1 MAATPFDAVLPS
13 NSFLFDIYAD
23 GQPAPFQPKLPCGPC
38 NFADTTPGANGAKC
52 GCRRFWSRH
61 GVVRSPFA
69 DNASPEQVGWCMCSH
84 HACYHDDF
92 PPGQVPLSAVDVFA
106 GQENERPRTNREPLS
121 PVQDMASLQA
131 PTNLAASMDL
141 NLLDMPA
148 SFAYTNHQEM
158 ADPVADLNHSHG
170 QDSSMPDTLN
180 WGTFLASQPGQEGSS
195 FPPIPPQCLLPPR
208 PPSTAS
214 SSQARY
220 LRPFAGKG
228 LQTLSGASGAKTRE
242 PLLDRITEASV
253 PPEEAAGASR
263 PDAAAGAA
271 EVAED
276 ARSSAT
282 MTGVSRDALQHLSK
296 AVQGHEE
303 RLDRLE
309 NSSFSV
315 AGHEDCQEKH
325 DHADLR
331 VTELESRVEE
341 VEKILNNDGSSIGSG
356 RRTLRRDTSDDAT
369 ASVASVSTTA
379 AGASEMYSQLQAL
392 QAQVSHLQSTS
403 APSYN
408 NPWEVE
414 VVFLPFPLKGIWIE
428 AREIQT
434 TTTQA
439 GAAARNTEDW
449 TQMPN
454 TASRAGPDAM
464 VSSTG
469 SPAYGDFHGP
479 DWLLPRACAP
489 GGMVDK
495 RLRSRGLVKTV
506 AVKGPDARSVQVA
519 INAAFADVLRVGA
532 SHIASRAA
540 PVHHR
545 AARHVDPPPLGLQQA
560 WVPLRKIHKDSRLRF
575 LAPAELVTPSL
586 WDHAFLTSSVVM
598 RASGM
603 QRLYITQSE
612 AYLQDHPIGHQA
624 FESSCWT
631 WQKLRTLSRVYPD
644 SQSSSNGEVPEGDA
658 MEACWTWNDR
668 LDELPSSHPSSSTN
682 GRLPQPNRSWG
693 RRSSTS
699 PSQQYFTGKQ
709 SPTLYNSPAAFR
721 AQSPLTL
728 KDRRAPRPDHIR
740 TNSLPPVTTTAAA
753 FSPSLSSKRRVSS
766 HAHATN
772 PYERRPSPL
781 IQRASPRGLPIT
793 IPASNTATL
802 AAAAKRRSTRSP
814 SLFPPRNTTPR
825 WSQARGVSRS
835 PSLAPFGGPQGG
847 AFDSRSE
854 RRTTPFCY
862 ATPYSNA
869 PASNA
874 GYNIRDRAGSRGP
887 VVSGHGQK
895 NPYYADEDDDD
906 DEDDDEAMGDDD
918 RGSSTDPYD
927 SEMTN
932 EVFPPPPG
940 GARHR
945 DAAEDDFDEGM
956 EIDVYEDSLDD
967 LDDTEEAS
975 SSSAGNRWRR
985 ERSNTATRHLA
996 QQDHAHGQAAAAAMT
1011 LLPPEDE
1018 PWPGIED
1025 MSEDGENVDPHH
1037 MLLGESDDDEV
1048 DVEIVGD
1055 VPREREGSSQPSE
1068 YPSTQRA
1075 WHVAPDGGGGDRKS
1089 VV

>member
-1 MAATPFDAVLPS
+1 MAATPFDAALPS

-23 GQPAPFQPKLPCGPC
+23 GQPAPVQPKLPCGPC

-61 GVVRSPFA
+61 GAVRGPLATNIDS
-69 DNASPEQVGWCMCSH
+69 DQIGWCMCSH

-92 PPGQVPLSAVDVFA
+92 APGQVPLSVVDVFA

-121 PVQDMASLQA
+121 PVQDMPSFQV
-131 PTNLAASMDL
+131 PSNLAASMDL
-141 NLLDMPA
+141 NLLDIPA
-148 SFAYTNHQEM
+148 SFPYTNQEV
-158 ADPVADLNHSHG
+158 ADPAAAISHSHG

-180 WGTFLASQPGQEGSS
+180 WGTFLASQPGQDGS
-195 FPPIPPQCLLPPR
+195 FPPIPPQCLMPSR

-228 LQTLSGASGAKTRE
+228 LQTLSGASGAKARE
-242 PLLDRITEASV
+242 PLLDRITETSV
-253 PPEEAAGASR
+253 PPEAAGVSGSDTAQVS
-263 PDAAAGAA
+263 D
-271 EVAED
+271 VVED

-282 MTGVSRDALQHLSK
+282 ITGVSRDAFQHLSK
-296 AVQGHEE
+296 TVQGHEQ

-341 VEKILNNDGSSIGSG
+341 VEKILNNDVSSIGSG
-356 RRTLRRDTSDDAT
+356 RRTLRRDPCGDDAT

-392 QAQVSHLQSTS
+392 QAQVSHLQSAS

-428 AREIQT
+428 ARDIQT
-434 TTTQA
+434 TTQP
-439 GAAARNTEDW
+439 GAAGRTSEEW

-454 TASRAGPDAM
+454 TASRAAPEALPLG
-464 VSSTG
+464 TG
-469 SPAYGDFHGP
+469 PAYGDFHGA

-506 AVKGPDARSVQVA
+506 AVRGPDARSIQVA
-519 INAAFADVLRVGA
+519 INTAFADVLRVGA
-532 SHIASRAA
+532 SDMAPRALT
-540 PVHHR
+540 HR
-545 AARHVDPPPLGLQQA
+545 LAHKFDPPPLGLQQA

-586 WDHAFLTSSVVM
+586 WDYAFLTSSVVM

-603 QRLYITQSE
+603 QRLYITQRE
-612 AYLQDHPIGHQA
+612 AYLQDHPIGYQA
-624 FESSCWT
+624 FESCWT
-631 WQKLRTLSRVYPD
+631 WQKLRTLTRVYPD
-644 SQSSSNGEVPEGDA
+644 SQSSSNGDVPEADA

-668 LDELPSSHPSSSTN
+668 LDEPPSSHPSSTN
-682 GRLPQPNRSWG
+682 PRPAQPNRSWG

-699 PSQQYFTGKQ
+699 PSQQYFTGIQ
-709 SPTLYNSPAAFR
+709 SPILSNSPAAIR

-728 KDRRAPRPDHIR
+728 KDRKGPRPEHIR
-740 TNSLPPVTTTAAA
+740 TNSLPPAATAA
-753 FSPSLSSKRRVSS
+753 FSPSLSKRRVSS
-766 HAHATN
+766 HATN

-781 IQRASPRGLPIT
+781 IQRASPRLHGANPT
-793 IPASNTATL
+793 TATS
-802 AAAAKRRSTRSP
+802 AFVKRRTTRSP
-814 SLFPPRNTTPR
+814 SFVPRNTPR
-825 WSQARGVSRS
+825 WSQARMSRS
-835 PSLAPFGGPQGG
+835 PSLAPFGAQP
-847 AFDSRSE
+847 FDNDRTE
-854 RRTTPFCY
+854 RLPTPFCY

-869 PASNA
+869 PASN
-874 GYNIRDRAGSRGP
+874 GYNRANSRGP
-887 VVSGHGQK
+887 AVQP
-895 NPYYADEDDDD
+895 NPYYADDD
-906 DEDDDEAMGDDD
+906 DEGDEDMADDDDD

-927 SEMTN
+927 SEVTN
-932 EVFPPPPG
+932 ELSPRG
-940 GARHR
+940 LAARR
-945 DAAEDDFDEGM
+945 DMDDDGDID
-956 EIDVYEDSLDD
+956 IDVYEDELDD
-967 LDDTEEAS
+967 LDTEDE
-975 SSSAGNRWRR
+975 GQWQ
-985 ERSNTATRHLA
+985 RSNTATRHLA
-996 QQDHAHGQAAAAAMT
+996 QQDHAHGQVTT
-1011 LLPPEDE
+1011 LPEDE

-1025 MSEDGENVDPHH
+1025 MSDGENVDPDL
-1037 MLLGESDDDEV
+1037 LLGESDEEAEV
-1048 DVEIVGD
+1048 EVEIGD
-1055 VPREREGSSQPSE
+1055 VSMRGDGGREREGSSQPSE

-1075 WHVAPDGGGGDRKS
+1075 WHVTPETGGQGRRAEERGVDSGVGFRIHEDLEGDEGQTQ
-1089 VV
+1089 

>member
-1 MAATPFDAVLPS
+1 MAATPFDAALPS

-23 GQPAPFQPKLPCGPC
+23 GQPAAIQPKLPCGPC
-38 NFADTTPGANGAKC
+38 NFADTTPGASGAKC

-61 GVVRSPFA
+61 SAVRGPFA
-69 DNASPEQVGWCMCSH
+69 DSINSDQVGWCMCSH

-92 PPGQVPLSAVDVFA
+92 APGQVPLSAVDVFA

-121 PVQDMASLQA
+121 PVQDMPSLQI
-131 PTNLAASMDL
+131 PTSLATSLDL

-148 SFAYTNHQEM
+148 SFSYTNQEM
-158 ADPVADLNHSHG
+158 VHPGAAINHSHG

-180 WGTFLASQPGQEGSS
+180 WGTFLASQPGQDGS
-195 FPPIPPQCLLPPR
+195 FPPIPPQCLMPPG

-242 PLLDRITEASV
+242 PLLDRITETSV
-253 PPEEAAGASR
+253 PPEVAGVSGS
-263 PDAAAGAA
+263 DAAHATD
-271 EVAED
+271 EAED

-282 MTGVSRDALQHLSK
+282 MTGISRDAFQHLSK
-296 AVQGHEE
+296 AVQGHEQ

-309 NSSFSV
+309 NTSFSV

-356 RRTLRRDTSDDAT
+356 RRTLRRDTADDAT

-434 TTTQA
+434 ATQP
-439 GAAARNTEDW
+439 GAAGRNSEEW

-454 TASRAGPDAM
+454 TGSRAGPDALLP
-464 VSSTG
+464 STG
-469 SPAYGDFHGP
+469 PAYGDFHGP

-506 AVKGPDARSVQVA
+506 PVRGPDARSIQVA
-519 INAAFADVLRVGA
+519 INTAFADILRVGA
-532 SHIASRAA
+532 SDVASRAL
-540 PVHHR
+540 VHRVAHNI
-545 AARHVDPPPLGLQQA
+545 DPPPLGLQQS

-603 QRLYITQSE
+603 QRLYITQRE
-612 AYLQDHPIGHQA
+612 AYLQDHPIGYQA
-624 FESSCWT
+624 FESCWT
-631 WQKLRTLSRVYPD
+631 WQKLRTLTRVYPD
-644 SQSSSNGEVPEGDA
+644 SQSSSNGDVPEADA

-668 LDELPSSHPSSSTN
+668 LDEPPSSRPSSTTP
-682 GRLPQPNRSWG
+682 RPAQPNRSWA

-699 PSQQYFTGKQ
+699 PSQQYFTGIQ
-709 SPTLYNSPAAFR
+709 SPILSTSQAAIR

-728 KDRRAPRPDHIR
+728 KDRKGPRPDHIR
-740 TNSLPPVTTTAAA
+740 TNSLPPAATAA
-753 FSPSLSSKRRVSS
+753 FSPSLNKRRVSS
-766 HAHATN
+766 HATN

-781 IQRASPRGLPIT
+781 IQRASPRLPPT
-793 IPASNTATL
+793 DTST
-802 AAAAKRRSTRSP
+802 KRRSTTRSP
-814 SLFPPRNTTPR
+814 SFLPRNTPR
-825 WSQARGVSRS
+825 WSQARPSRS
-835 PSLAPFGGPQGG
+835 PSLAPFGAQP
-847 AFDSRSE
+847 FDDLRSE

-869 PASNA
+869 PASNG
-874 GYNIRDRAGSRGP
+874 GYNRASSR
-887 VVSGHGQK
+887 
-895 NPYYADEDDDD
+895 DDDD
-906 DEDDDEAMGDDD
+906 DGDMD
-918 RGSSTDPYD
+918 
-927 SEMTN
+927 
-932 EVFPPPPG
+932 
-940 GARHR
+940 
-945 DAAEDDFDEGM
+945 
-956 EIDVYEDSLDD
+956 IDVYEDELDD
-967 LDDTEEAS
+967 LDTEDE
-975 SSSAGNRWRR
+975 GPWQ
-985 ERSNTATRHLA
+985 RSNTATRHLA
-996 QQDHAHGQAAAAAMT
+996 QQDHAHGQVTT
-1011 LLPPEDE
+1011 LPEDE

-1025 MSEDGENVDPHH
+1025 MSDGENVDPD
-1037 MLLGESDDDEV
+1037 LLSGDSEV
-1048 DVEIVGD
+1048 
-1055 VPREREGSSQPSE
+1055 EREGSSQPSE

-1075 WHVAPDGGGGDRKS
+1075 WHVAPGAGGRKEEREGEVDS
-1089 VV
+1089 GVGFRIHEDFD